1 MLGNDIV
8 DLRDPDARPETFRPR
23 FDERVFDP
31 AERHAI
37 DHDDAPHARRWAHWA
52 AKEAAYKLAR
62 QVEPRF
68 VFAPS
73 RLVARFRRALQGPEG
88 RIERAGTIDLVE
100 PLATGIDCIEL
111 RSIETPDWVHV
122 LALPRGADWDAVV
135 SAVAPLGPDPVES
148 DSLSA
153 ERPVDASGGVDP
165 SVAVRRLA
173 VERIARDLGIEA
185 DRITI
190 GRRDRI
196 PTVEIDGARSSM
208 ANSLSHHGR
217 FGACAMTHRCHAL
230 RIHETEGG
238 RAPALPGAHGA
249 VAR

>member
-8 DLRDPDARPETFRPR
+8 DLHDPDSRPETFRPR

-31 AERHAI
+31 VERHAI
-37 DHDDAPHARRWAHWA
+37 DHDEAPQARRWAHWA

-62 QVEPRF
+62 QVDPGF

-73 RLVARFRRALQGPEG
+73 RLVARFRRGLCGPEG
-88 RIERAGTIDLVE
+88 RVERAGSIELVE
-100 PLATGIDCIEL
+100 PIASGIDCIEL

-135 SAVAPLGPDPVES
+135 SAVAPLCSDPAELES
-148 DSLSA
+148 LPA
-153 ERPVDASGGVDP
+153 ELPVDSSGGVDP

-173 VERIARDLGIEA
+173 IARIARDLGIEA
-185 DRITI
+185 DRIAI

-208 ANSLSHHGR
+208 AISLSHHGR
-217 FGACAMTHRCHAL
+217 FVACAMTHRCDAI
-230 RIHETEGG
+230 RVQETQVG
-238 RAPALPGAHGA
+238 RARALPGAHGA